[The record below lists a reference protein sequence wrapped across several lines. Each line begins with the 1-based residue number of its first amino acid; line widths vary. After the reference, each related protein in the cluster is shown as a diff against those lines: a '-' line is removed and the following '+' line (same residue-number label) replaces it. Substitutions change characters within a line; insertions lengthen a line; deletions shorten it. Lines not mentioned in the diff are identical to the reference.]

1 MLYLLV
7 FISKFC
13 GEVLKIPHFECIL
26 QIELKLLDSK
36 FYLYENLNTY
46 DDNCLPEM
54 KKQQLADNRKL
65 LVSRITDLV
74 GRRI

>member
-1 MLYLLV
+1 MLYLIV
-7 FISKFC
+7 FISKFW

-36 FYLYENLNTY
+36 FYLYETYNTY
-46 DDNCLPEM
+46 DDNYLPKM
-54 KKQQLADNRKL
+54 KKQQLAYNRKL
-65 LVSRITDLV
+65 LVSRRTDLV

>member
-1 MLYLLV
+1 MLYLIV

-36 FYLYENLNTY
+36 FCLYETFNTS
-46 DDNCLPEM
+46 DDNCLPKM
-54 KKQQLADNRKL
+54 KKQQLAHNRKL

>member
-36 FYLYENLNTY
+36 FYLYEAFNTS
-46 DDNCLPEM
+46 DDNCLPKM
-54 KKQQLADNRKL
+54 KKQQLAHNRKL

>member
-36 FYLYENLNTY
+36 FYLYETLNTY
-46 DDNCLPEM
+46 DVIAYQ
-54 KKQQLADNRKL
+54 K
-65 LVSRITDLV
+65 
-74 GRRI
+74 

>member
-36 FYLYENLNTY
+36 FYLFETFNTS
-46 DDNCLPEM
+46 DDNCLPKM
-54 KKQQLADNRKL
+54 KKQQLAHNRKL